1 MQDNCFPSFFAA
13 AQQSQRNAANRRLIS
28 IEAKTQ
34 AEEMEGRWLR
44 RRKTVVQFV
53 WSYQRPQTQFSPDV
67 MKEPMLVLAPL
78 NCL

>member
-28 IEAKTQ
+28 IKAKTQ
-34 AEEMEGRWLR
+34 AEEMEGRWLG

-53 WSYQRPQTQFSPDV
+53 SGCNV
-67 MKEPMLVLAPL
+67 MLVLDPL
-78 NCL
+78 NYL